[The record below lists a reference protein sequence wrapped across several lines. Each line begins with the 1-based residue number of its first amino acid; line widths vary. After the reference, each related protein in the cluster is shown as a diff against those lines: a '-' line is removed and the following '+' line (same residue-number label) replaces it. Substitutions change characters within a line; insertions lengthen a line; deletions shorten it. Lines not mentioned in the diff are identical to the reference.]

1 MLKKCFQNR
10 NFIIGVV
17 VLLPLMIVALIGPLI
32 IPYDP
37 LQIDGSMILKT
48 SSSEHILGT
57 DNFGRDILS
66 RLIMGIRP
74 TLIIALVATALA
86 FIAGLVIGTIGGYF
100 GKAAELITMRLTD
113 MILCFPP
120 ILLALMVVAFWG
132 SGVLILIITMG
143 ILFTPQFARLA
154 YSSTLKVKKL
164 EYVESEIALGSSS
177 FRIIRKCII
186 PNIMAPLI
194 VQISLSIASAIL
206 LESGLSF
213 LGIGIVPPTPSWGQ
227 MIGEAKGYINIAPMY
242 AFWPSVCLFV
252 TILAVNLLGDSLRD
266 ILDPKLNTNL

>member
-1 MLKKCFQNR
+1 MLKKCLQNR
-10 NFIIGVV
+10 NFVISLV
-17 VLLPLMIVALIGPLI
+17 VLLPLVIIALIGPFI

-37 LQIDGSMILKT
+37 LEIDGSMILKAST
-48 SSSEHILGT
+48 PDHLLGT

-74 TLIIALVATALA
+74 TLIIALVSTAFA
-86 FIAGLVIGTIGGYF
+86 FLAGLIIGTIGGYC
-100 GKAAELITMRLTD
+100 GKIAEQITMRFAD

-132 SGVLILIITMG
+132 PGVVNLIIAMS

-154 YSSTLKVKKL
+154 YSSTKKVKEL
-164 EYVESEIALGSSS
+164 EYVESEIALGSSPV
-177 FRIIRKCII
+177 RIMRKCII

-194 VQISLSIASAIL
+194 VQISLTIASAIL

-227 MIGEAKGYINIAPMY
+227 MIGEAKGYISIMPMY
-242 AFWPSVCLFV
+242 AFWPSLCLFV

-266 ILDPKLNTNL
+266 ILDPRLNSNM

>member
-1 MLKKCFQNR
+1 
-10 NFIIGVV
+10 
-17 VLLPLMIVALIGPLI
+17 MIVAVIGPFI

-37 LQIDGSMILKT
+37 LEIDGSMILK
-48 SSSEHILGT
+48 SSVQGHLLGT

-74 TLIIALVATALA
+74 TIIIALSSTAFA
-86 FIAGLVIGTIGGYF
+86 FVIGLVLGTIGGYF
-100 GKAAELITMRLTD
+100 GKIVEQIVMRLSD

-132 SGVLILIITMG
+132 SGIINLIFAIG

-154 YSSTLKVKKL
+154 YSSTIKVKKL
-164 EYVESEIALGSSS
+164 EFVESEISLGSSS
-177 FRIIRKCII
+177 FRIISKCIV

-213 LGIGIVPPTPSWGQ
+213 LGIGIVPPAPSWGQ
-227 MIGEAKGYINIAPMY
+227 MIGEAKGYISIAPMF
-242 AFWPSVCLFV
+242 AFWPSLCLFV

-266 ILDPKLNTNL
+266 ILDPKLNMDL